1 MWSITDV
8 QVTMARGGP
17 SAALAMGTKGTM
29 VPYYASAS
37 ELNAYWQLVF
47 PNTPI
52 PSAILDRFSEPSGI
66 SLFLPPTLNH
76 TQKLVT

>member
-1 MWSITDV
+1 MIDV

-17 SAALAMGTKGTM
+17 YAALAMETKGTT

-37 ELNAYWQLVF
+37 ELNAYWQSVF

-52 PSAILDRFSEPSGI
+52 PSAILDRFSVPPSPSLSLTPKEMVTGKI
-66 SLFLPPTLNH
+66 SLC
-76 TQKLVT
+76 